1 MNGGS
6 PFVLRVRH
14 WMAALGLAK
23 KDATVASAIES
34 RNTAH
39 PVTHS
44 VAESEIKL
52 LERNIVELPE
62 RNPQFH
68 SRN

>member
-1 MNGGS
+1 MNGG
-6 PFVLRVRH
+6 FILRMHH

-23 KDATVASAIES
+23 KDATAVANPIES
-34 RNTAH
+34 RTA
-39 PVTHS
+39 VHS

-52 LERNIVELPE
+52 LERSIVELPE

>member
-1 MNGGS
+1 M
-6 PFVLRVRH
+6 RH
-14 WMAALGLAK
+14 WIAALGLAK
-23 KDATVASAIES
+23 KDATVVASAIES
-34 RNTAH
+34 RNAAH
-39 PVTHS
+39 PVAHS

-52 LERNIVELPE
+52 LERSIVELPE